1 MKKTKTIAADTIVHP
16 AWCDPEACG
25 EDTTDGHLHTVYHWN
40 TAEVRKFGN
49 VTASVSISRVD
60 DYGRTR
66 TNGPSTPYL
75 QLSSDGASS
84 LTQLSEI
91 GSWLVACSA
100 DMGKTIATE
109 GGAR

>member
-1 MKKTKTIAADTIVHP
+1 MKKTKTTPTETIVHP

-40 TAEVRKFGN
+40 TAEVREFGN

-60 DYGRTR
+60 DYDHAHANRPT
-66 TNGPSTPYL
+66 TPYL
-75 QLSSDGASS
+75 KISSDGASS

-91 GSWLVACSA
+91 GTWLVACSA
-100 DMGKTIATE
+100 EIGTIIATE
-109 GGAR
+109 GAAR